1 MYCCHCLS
9 PSFSMLMLLATA
21 PCCNVLNLEM
31 PPDLD
36 FLQYLRP
43 LSGDTGDPTMAAH
56 QNPESKYNSN
66 SPIGRCNGVNYSF
79 DYTCGCCSRVDPD
92 ATSKKSILS
101 RSGNLTSITKW
112 SMEMEEIQGL
122 ASSVVKWRAF
132 ESKSGTA
139 EAGTSRFYVQA
150 YTFTKD
156 CGNAVEL
163 VSVWDLVSAR
173 SVMVT
178 GSQSRV

>member
-43 LSGDTGDPTMAAH
+43 LPGDTGDPTMAAH

-101 RSGNLTSITKW
+101 RSGNPDVHHK
-112 SMEMEEIQGL
+112 MVNGDGRNPRAGL
-122 ASSVVKWRAF
+122 I
-132 ESKSGTA
+132 
-139 EAGTSRFYVQA
+139 
-150 YTFTKD
+150 
-156 CGNAVEL
+156 CGQVEG
-163 VSVWDLVSAR
+163 V
-173 SVMVT
+173 
-178 GSQSRV
+178 